1 MPRKVKTVKVYAK
14 KPGMHITIDGTVY
27 PFENGVLE
35 VSQELAEQVKRHHL
49 YRRDHIFFEEDA
61 VVVEG
66 KIQSM
71 KNDPKLEEMKTAKK
85 EDIDLVFF
93 QFLFSK
99 RLVVVE
105 RLAVQMVNLVLKHA
119 SDQSFA
125 PDYDR
130 LPSGVE
136 SFYLDTQEPRH

>member
-14 KPGMHITIDGTVY
+14 KPGMQITIDGTVH

-35 VSQELAEQVKRHHL
+35 VSQELAEQVRRHHL

-66 KIQSM
+66 RVQSM

-85 EDIDLVFF
+85 GDSDLIFF
-93 QFLFSK
+93 QFPARPNAVVDAGPYNIRFEGGQVGIAPEAAELLK
-99 RLVVVE
+99 RHV
-105 RLAVQMVNLVLKHA
+105 
-119 SDQSFA
+119 
-125 PDYDR
+125 
-130 LPSGVE
+130 
-136 SFYLDTQEPRH
+136 FYRQGKIQEIEVT